1 MKSPTEA
8 AIAVECVKV
17 AMSQTKD
24 GVKLVLVIHP
34 NDTTNDLFTHPVGSR
49 YQAAF
54 VLLDDENK
62 PVMPKHK
69 TDGERAVVSA
79 GMLCR
84 QPDFQKWMVEFGH
97 TLEASEE
104 AAINGLH
111 YLCGINSRANL
122 RTNKDA
128 LQRFTELQFE
138 YSKTRR

>member
-1 MKSPTEA
+1 MKSPSEA
-8 AIAVECVKV
+8 AIAIECVKV

-69 TDGERAVVSA
+69 TNEERAIVSA

-84 QPDFQKWMVEFGH
+84 QPDFQKWMAECGH
-97 TLEASEE
+97 TLEESEE
-104 AAINGLH
+104 AAINGI
-111 YLCGINSRANL
+111 YFICGIETRADL
-122 RTNKDA
+122 RSNKEA
-128 LQRFTELQFE
+128 LERFTELQFE
-138 YSKTRR
+138 YSKTRG

>member
-1 MKSPTEA
+1 MKSPAEA

-84 QPDFQKWMVEFGH
+84 QPDFQKWMVESGH
-97 TLEASEE
+97 TLEESEE
-104 AAINGLH
+104 AAINGIYH
-111 YLCGINSRANL
+111 LCGINSRSDL
-122 RTNKDA
+122 RTNKGA

-138 YSKTRR
+138 YSKTRG

>member
-84 QPDFQKWMVEFGH
+84 QPDFQKWMVESGH
-97 TLEASEE
+97 ALEASEE

>member
-1 MKSPTEA
+1 MKSPAEA

-69 TDGERAVVSA
+69 TNGERAVVSA

-84 QPDFQKWMVEFGH
+84 QPDFQKWMVESGH
-97 TLEASEE
+97 TLEESEE
-104 AAINGLH
+104 AAINGVYH
-111 YLCGINSRANL
+111 LCGINSRSDL

-138 YSKTRR
+138 YSKTRG

>member
-1 MKSPTEA
+1 MKSPSEA

-17 AMSQTKD
+17 SMSQSKD
-24 GVKLVLVIHP
+24 GIKVVLVIHP
-34 NDTTNDLFTHPVGSR
+34 NDNANDLFTHPVGSR

-84 QPDFQKWMVEFGH
+84 QPDFQKWMVEAGFS
-97 TLEASEE
+97 LEESEE

-111 YLCGINSRANL
+111 HLCGINSRANF

-128 LQRFTELQFE
+128 LQRCTELQFE
-138 YSKTRR
+138 YSKTRG